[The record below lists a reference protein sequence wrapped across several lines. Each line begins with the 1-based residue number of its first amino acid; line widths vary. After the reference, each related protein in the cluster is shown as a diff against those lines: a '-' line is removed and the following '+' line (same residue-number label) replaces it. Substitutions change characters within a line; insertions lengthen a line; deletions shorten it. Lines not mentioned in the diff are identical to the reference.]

1 MALGIDL
8 NRTSNPMF
16 RSLRQRLL
24 LSYLAAMVVILGI
37 STVAMYLFFARN
49 LYWQLDNKL
58 LTLAKAAAP
67 SLANAKGEVPY
78 TLDEDI
84 PWSSFFKREQSLE
97 WFSTDRKLL
106 ARVGPVFSTS
116 PLGNRFREPEQQGQI
131 RTITLPVYG
140 HGPNQTKPELEGYVR
155 TSESIEAVK
164 HVLSQLR
171 WGIGLG
177 GLVALSLTAIGG
189 MWLTRQA
196 LEPVESSFQQL
207 KQFTAD
213 ASHELRSPLTV
224 VKTSVEVMQMLN
236 APERIHPLYTKRLTA
251 ITRAT
256 NQMTRLIEDLL
267 FLARRD
273 VATDTPPFECIP
285 IPLDE
290 LLQDL
295 VELMEPQIQAKE
307 ITLKFHWLAG
317 VSVAG
322 DAAQLTRLFSN
333 LLENALQYTSPEG
346 TVVLSMASFN
356 RSVIVSVEDTGIGIA
371 PEHLP
376 FVFNRF
382 WRTDKARSRREGGLG
397 LGLAIA
403 MAIAQHHGGE
413 ITVSSH
419 VGVGSCFRVR
429 LPTVQ

>member
-8 NRTSNPMF
+8 NKTSNPMF

-24 LSYLAAMVVILGI
+24 LYYLAAMVTILGM
-37 STVAMYLFFARN
+37 STFAMYLFFARS
-49 LYWQLDNKL
+49 LYQQLDNEL

-67 SLANAKGEVPY
+67 SLANAKGEVPQS
-78 TLDEDI
+78 LNQDI
-84 PWSSFFKREQSLE
+84 PWGSFFKREQSLE

-106 ARVGPVFSTS
+106 TRVGPVFSTT
-116 PLGNRFREPEQQGQI
+116 PLGERLMKPEPSGQI

-140 HGPNQTKPELEGYVR
+140 HGLNQREPELEGYVR
-155 TSESIEAVK
+155 TSESIEAVEQ
-164 HVLSQLR
+164 VLNQLR

-177 GLVALSLTAIGG
+177 GLVAFSLTAIGG

-196 LEPVESSFQQL
+196 VEPVECSFREL

-224 VKTSVEVMQMLN
+224 VKTSVEVMLMLVP
-236 APERIHPLYTKRLTA
+236 AEKVHPLYAKRIAA
-251 ITRAT
+251 ITSAT
-256 NQMTRLIEDLL
+256 NQMTHLVEDLL

-273 VATDTPPFECIP
+273 AATDATPSDHLS

-295 VELMEPQIQAKE
+295 VELLEPQLQAKE
-307 ITLKFHWLAG
+307 ITFKSHWLG
-317 VSVAG
+317 TKVLG
-322 DAAQLTRLFSN
+322 DAAQLTQLFSN
-333 LLENALQYTSPEG
+333 LLENALHYTPPGG
-346 TVVLSMASFN
+346 TIGLFMSNLHRFVT
-356 RSVIVSVEDTGIGIA
+356 VSVEDTGSGIA

-376 FVFNRF
+376 QVFHRF
-382 WRTDKARSRREGGLG
+382 WRADEARSRREGGLG

-403 MAIAQHHGGE
+403 QAIAQSHGGE

-419 VGVGSCFRVR
+419 IGVGSCFQVR
-429 LPTVQ
+429 LPLV